1 MNVTKYQ
8 ALADDLALAIGNGK
22 LSPNARLPSVRE
34 LMQQHQLSL
43 ATVTKSLYV
52 LEQLGLIE
60 PRNKAGF
67 YVKETKRL
75 TNVTSVANLSATADG
90 PLDAMCSWRPAVDL
104 FPEKRWQSLLGS
116 IVRRHPFLATRH
128 TEAFGHP
135 HLRAELARRSAE
147 NGCFLKEDELIVTQ
161 GATEALLLALRAT
174 TEAGDRVM
182 VQSPVGT
189 LFARLLETFS
199 LVAVPIQSRVDEA
212 GFVGEIQKILEE
224 INPPKVLLLVANY
237 HFPTGA
243 LMPLMAKRNLIRLTE
258 KQSLTIIEDD
268 VYGDLQHEGAR
279 PLTLKSF
286 DLSGNVIYVNS
297 CSKSL
302 APGLRIGWLASGRW
316 RSRIEYFKTASAS
329 GVSEL
334 SQLVLA
340 EFLAQGSHVPHLR
353 KIRKQ
358 LKDRAGEY
366 LALLRL
372 VLGKDVEIS
381 AVLGG
386 YSFWLALPQA
396 VNPEEI
402 RSQIQIFWPLLD
414 STDAPQIVVVSQGL
428 CFNTSVP
435 LTDQL
440 RQTLTAFCFH
450 LRGYL

>member
-8 ALADDLALAIGNGK
+8 ALADELARAIGDGK

-34 LMQQHQLSL
+34 LMQQHRLSL

-67 YVKETKRL
+67 YVKQSKSIA
-75 TNVTSVANLSATADG
+75 NAAVDANLDLTVDG
-90 PLDAMCSWRPAVDL
+90 PINAMCNWRPSVDL
-104 FPEKRWQSLLGS
+104 FPEQRWQSLLGS
-116 IVRRHPFLATRH
+116 IIRRHPFLPTRH
-128 TEAFGHP
+128 AQEFGHP
-135 HLRAELARRSAE
+135 RLRAELARRSAE

-174 TEAGDRVM
+174 TQAGDRVL
-182 VQSPVGT
+182 VQSPIGV
-189 LFARLLETFS
+189 LFRRLLETFT
-199 LVAVPIQSRVDEA
+199 LTPVPILSRVDETD
-212 GFVGEIQKILEE
+212 FVAEIQKVLEGE
-224 INPPKVLLLVANY
+224 NPPKVLLLVANY

-243 LMPLMAKRNLIRLTE
+243 LMPLMAKRNLIRLAE
-258 KQSLTIIEDD
+258 KHALTIIEDD

-286 DLSGNVIYVNS
+286 DLKGNVIYVNS
-297 CSKSL
+297 SSKSL
-302 APGLRIGWLASGRW
+302 APGLRIGWLAAGRW
-316 RSRIEYFKTASAS
+316 RKRIEYFKNASAS
-329 GVSEL
+329 SVSEL

-366 LALLRL
+366 LSILRL
-372 VLGKDVEIS
+372 VLGKEAAIS
-381 AVLGG
+381 TVLGG
-386 YSFWLALPQA
+386 YSFWLALPQIISA
-396 VNPEEI
+396 DEV
-402 RSQIQIFWPLLD
+402 RSQIQVFWPLLD
-414 STDAPQIVVVSQGL
+414 SPDSPQIVVVSQGL

-435 LTDQL
+435 LTDPL
-440 RQTLTAFCFH
+440 RQSLTAFCFH
-450 LRGYL
+450 LRGLL